1 METHQHIELEQIE
14 QDMRRLVSDA
24 EQAAETVRATLD
36 GALDVRNQIIER
48 AEHEAEQIRIAAR
61 GDGDGIRADAEQDG
75 NRIRS
80 EAQQDGAKIRSAANQ
95 DAEAVVQETRDRAA
109 QMLQTAQA
117 QADTVL
123 EEARALQLKVRDSIP
138 PIQEM
143 LDHMGPA
150 LAAFA
155 RASENAHL
163 EVADAI
169 DALQPAKTASDV
181 DGTAPDQDG

>member
-36 GALDVRNQIIER
+36 GALDVRTQIIER

-61 GDGDGIRADAEQDG
+61 GDGDGIRAEAQQDG
-75 NRIRS
+75 NRIRT
-80 EAQQDGAKIRSAANQ
+80 EAQQDGAKIRAAANE
-95 DAEAVVQETRDRAA
+95 DAEAVVHETRDRAA
-109 QMLQTAQA
+109 QMLQNAQA

-123 EEARALQLKVRDSIP
+123 DEARALQLSIRDSIP
-138 PIQEM
+138 EIQKM
-143 LDHMGPA
+143 LDQMGPA

-163 EVADAI
+163 QVADAI
-169 DALQPAKTASDV
+169 DALEPAKTALDR
-181 DGTAPDQDG
+181 DGTASDQNG